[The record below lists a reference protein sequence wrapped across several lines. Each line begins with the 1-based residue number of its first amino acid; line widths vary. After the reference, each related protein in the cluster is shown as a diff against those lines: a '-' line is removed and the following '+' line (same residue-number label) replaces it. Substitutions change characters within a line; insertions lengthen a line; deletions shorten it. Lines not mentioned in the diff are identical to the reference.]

1 MGIKEHTYLSIYL
14 EKQSIKCLTLCVV
27 YATKF
32 DSTDKF
38 LLRIHDMPDTMLDV
52 IGKKEFK
59 NSIFSNHL
67 LSSWETHGPT

>member
-52 IGKKEFK
+52 IGK
-59 NSIFSNHL
+59 
-67 LSSWETHGPT
+67 